1 MIDTGNAPFLPKS
14 AFARR
19 DSPASGR
26 KCSRVVGKPVRLETF
41 DAKSALT
48 CCWIARSVIRFP
60 SNWTVTNLPV
70 NNFMRKST
78 SAAPELTL
86 QEISVYLNPNALGF
100 SRNRHDEMEMV

>member
-1 MIDTGNAPFLPKS
+1 M
-14 AFARR
+14 
-19 DSPASGR
+19 
-26 KCSRVVGKPVRLETF
+26 
-41 DAKSALT
+41 
-48 CCWIARSVIRFP
+48 IRFP